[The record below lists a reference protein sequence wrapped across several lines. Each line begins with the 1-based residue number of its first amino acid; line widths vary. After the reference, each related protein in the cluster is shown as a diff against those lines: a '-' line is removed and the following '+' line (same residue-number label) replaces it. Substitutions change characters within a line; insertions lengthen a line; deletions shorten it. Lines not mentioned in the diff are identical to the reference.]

1 MISAYYVALIL
12 PTSTEHIIQYTS
24 SRPRQVVVDECMSL
38 VTNHFTVRK
47 LNANLIVLD
56 EHAAIMM
63 PIYLELLESDVTPRN
78 TKACILAEVRRQ
90 NQIDRSSFILVCHDL
105 LRSKNIRGAM
115 QLLAEIGT
123 EYDTAPLHILLMD
136 EADIIRIEACETIGK
151 IGGKKDVIAIDL
163 WLRSARWHDD
173 KERVQKMRDELAG
186 IPFVFGIGSGG
197 GPVVMPFL

>member
-1 MISAYYVALIL
+1 MLGDKKSAIRKNIAIKKV
-12 PTSTEHIIQYTS
+12 PVPFSV
-24 SRPRQVVVDECMSL
+24 P
-38 VTNHFTVRK
+38 NHFTVRK

-63 PIYLELLESDVTPRN
+63 PIYLELLESDETPRN

-115 QLLAEIGT
+115 QLLAQIGT

-163 WLRSARWHDD
+163 WLRSGQWHDD
-173 KERVQKMRDELAG
+173 KYHKERVQKMRDELAAKLKKEDDYRNSRPDPSFLKAK
-186 IPFVFGIGSGG
+186 PFK
-197 GPVVMPFL
+197 